1 MLNRTL
7 IALFF
12 LLPATH
18 LYAQAPAAYDART
31 GRLQSLTKAELQP
44 LEAYLQTGPVALVEF
59 ADTDGDELPAIH
71 MATIVHASAASL
83 MTIIQK
89 PETYPKFLR
98 TLDHVDIADR
108 KPDSVAYDWRWNMA
122 LLSLK
127 GRNLM
132 TWYAPP
138 ANRPEAGYRVTVD
151 SQSGDLGTGRI
162 SIRVL
167 PRSAH
172 ESLLVVSMRIDLR
185 TANYVARRLAL
196 AARSINR
203 TANMALTFAMS
214 LGFRHE
220 AERRAGYKTPPRT
233 AEDLHKPALE
243 DRAMMPLLVRGD
255 LLLLDMS
262 GDALNQIAVFGL
274 IHEPQA
280 QVRKV
285 LLDSDSFGSA
295 LMPGSAAK
303 LVSRNGTLATFD
315 WNIDLPLVGVSG
327 RMTMRDNNPRITV
340 DAVDG
345 AMQGGRWNFDTRA
358 LNKTVTLTAGWA
370 SFDLRKSTWFVR
382 ALCDAD
388 PYLGH
393 GMSAAS
399 ELMLMRALR
408 SRASPVDAP
417 KR

>member
-1 MLNRTL
+1 MLHRTV
-7 IALFF
+7 IALFL
-12 LLPATH
+12 LLPAAH
-18 LYAQAPAAYDART
+18 LYAQAPAYDART

-44 LEAYLQTGPVALVEF
+44 LEGYLQTGPVALVEF
-59 ADTDGDELPAIH
+59 ADTDHDELPAIH
-71 MATIVHASAASL
+71 VATIVHASAAAL
-83 MTIIQK
+83 MTIIEK
-89 PETYPKFLR
+89 PEAYPKFLR
-98 TLDHVDIADR
+98 TLDQVDIADR
-108 KPDSVAYDWRWNMA
+108 KPDSLAYDWRWNMA

-138 ANRPEAGYRVTVD
+138 ANRPEAGYRVTID

-167 PRSAH
+167 PRGDR
-172 ESLLVVSMRIDLR
+172 ESMLVVSMRIDLR

-214 LGFRHE
+214 LGFRRE
-220 AERRAGYKTPPRT
+220 AERRAGYTAPART
-233 AEDLHKPALE
+233 ADALHKPLLDE
-243 DRAMMPLLVRGD
+243 RAMLPLLVRGD
-255 LLLLDMS
+255 IVVLDMS
-262 GDALNQIAVFGL
+262 RDALNQVAVFGL
-274 IHEPQA
+274 INEPQA
-280 QVRKV
+280 RVRKV
-285 LLDSDSFGSA
+285 LMDSDSFGSA
-295 LMPGSAAK
+295 LMPGSAAT
-303 LVSRNGTLATFD
+303 LVSRNGSLATFD
-315 WNIDLPLVGVSG
+315 WTIDLPLVGVSG
-327 RMTMRDNNPRITV
+327 RMTMLDNNPLVTV

-345 AMQGGRWNFDTRA
+345 AMQGGRWNFDTKA
-358 LNKTVTLTAGWA
+358 LTKTVTLTSGWA

-382 ALCDAD
+382 ALWDAD
-388 PYLGH
+388 PFLGH

-408 SRASPVDAP
+408 SRASPDDEQ